1 MVRTF
6 LYTLE
11 EKVERAVSLAKEVS
25 TPTFLLKLFAT
36 CKLPMIIHI
45 AGIQMLRYAKRN
57 GFLDFETDW
66 FFNFQKMDDRFH
78 AGLIFFILTQQFR
91 LFFNRS
97 AGAKA
102 LHAMIKA
109 EKHPLLDFIVVYG
122 ELFGGFYPSQWD
134 VEVSQRVGESVC
146 KVPLDIRAVQEGV
159 YYSQDL
165 DYMVFDV
172 GCVMMNGEFVFLS
185 FEEMQAYV
193 KKTKFLVS
201 EALAIVDHF
210 PTDYNLN
217 FKSYLARQINEHVFE
232 TNIAEGIVVRP
243 LEEIVLQSSSANQ
256 APTRCII
263 KMKNA
268 KFSEELEDL
277 KDGCSDTSSI
287 SQLKSSY
294 QFCFA
299 KLINTNRLQAVLS
312 KDVGVVTVE
321 NKGSVSQAL
330 ADDAWETFYEKFA
343 TTVQIRSWDDARTH
357 VLRECE
363 RLVQMH
369 LS

>member
-1 MVRTF
+1 M
-6 LYTLE
+6 
-11 EKVERAVSLAKEVS
+11 
-25 TPTFLLKLFAT
+25 
-36 CKLPMIIHI
+36 
-45 AGIQMLRYAKRN
+45 
-57 GFLDFETDW
+57 
-66 FFNFQKMDDRFH
+66 
-78 AGLIFFILTQQFR
+78 
-91 LFFNRS
+91 
-97 AGAKA
+97 
-102 LHAMIKA
+102 
-109 EKHPLLDFIVVYG
+109 
-122 ELFGGFYPSQWD
+122 
-134 VEVSQRVGESVC
+134 
-146 KVPLDIRAVQEGV
+146 DIRAVQEGV

-217 FKSYLARQINEHVFE
+217 FKSNLARQLNLHVFE

-243 LEEIVLQSSSANQ
+243 LEEIVLQSSSTNQ
-256 APTRCII
+256 APTRCLV

-277 KDGCSDTSSI
+277 KDGCSDTSSV

-299 KLINTNRLQAVLS
+299 KLINTNRLQALLS
-312 KDVGVVTVE
+312 KEVGVVTVE
-321 NKGSVSQAL
+321 NKGIVSQAL

-343 TTVQIRSWDDARTH
+343 ATVQIRSWDAAHTH